1 MVATL
6 FLCVIDCAA
15 VVGRGYR
22 ILFVVVGADEVAN
35 GWCPVVYPRG
45 NIANGSAGIE

>member
-6 FLCVIDCAA
+6 FLFVIDCAA

-22 ILFVVVGADEVAN
+22 ILFVVVGANAVIN
-35 GWCPVVYPRG
+35 G
-45 NIANGSAGIE
+45 

>member
-6 FLCVIDCAA
+6 FLFVIDSDT

-22 ILFVVVGADEVAN
+22 ILFVMVGADEVAN
-35 GWCPVVYPRG
+35 G
-45 NIANGSAGIE
+45 

>member
-6 FLCVIDCAA
+6 FLFVIDCAA

-22 ILFVVVGADEVAN
+22 ILFVSG
-35 GWCPVVYPRG
+35 
-45 NIANGSAGIE
+45 GS